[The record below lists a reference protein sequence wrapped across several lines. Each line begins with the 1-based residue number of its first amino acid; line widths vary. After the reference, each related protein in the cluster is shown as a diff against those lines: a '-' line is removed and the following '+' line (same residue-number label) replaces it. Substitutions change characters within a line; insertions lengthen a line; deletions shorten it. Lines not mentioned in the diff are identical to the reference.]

1 MAVLPCTDR
10 FNPYNVTTR
19 TSLGQIYKLHP
30 FRVFPSPHTDTPSLY
45 IDPLPFSIVL
55 GVFLFG
61 IETLQT
67 FNYYRRFPKDSNLL
81 KAAVAFVWVLE
92 LGHTISALHALY
104 LQTITFYG
112 QPNHV
117 LSPPLSEDIT
127 ILFAGLIYTVV
138 QTFFANRVRVLSG
151 QWYIMA
157 LACVLGLLR
166 FVGHM
171 WIAALLLKYVRATII
186 LEWRWLVT
194 TSLSL
199 DLNEDQNLSHWE
211 HNFLRL
217 VLQEDYNT
225 HPSDT
230 ISTAQVFLMQQ
241 SPNDPYMM
249 IFDYPSGRARILVDS
264 KTHFAITEELR
275 CIDDVEWEI
284 AVSHARRS
292 EGRTELHV
300 VRIGN
305 KKDPVAAVMAVN
317 ILRDVVENGGIET
330 VHKSINRPKNGTG
343 NAEERIFNYCW
354 WKNKIDELL
363 DRWSVARS
371 IEIDN
376 VLTVIVSDVLSG
388 DAEVVGRCG
397 DGV

>member
-1 MAVLPCTDR
+1 MSANL
-10 FNPYNVTTR
+10 
-19 TSLGQIYKLHP
+19 SLFDLNGNLGALEIG
-30 FRVFPSPHTDTPSLY
+30 S
-45 IDPLPFSIVL
+45 VL

-112 QPNHV
+112 QPSHV

-171 WIAALLLKYVRATII
+171 SIAALLLKYVRATII

-199 DLNEDQNLSHWE
+199 DLSVDILITASLCFCLWNMRSCESK
-211 HNFLRL
+211 RTRSM
-217 VLQEDYNT
+217 V
-225 HPSDT
+225 DT
-230 ISTAQVFLMQQ
+230 LILWAIEST
-241 SPNDPYMM
+241 
-249 IFDYPSGRARILVDS
+249 IL
-264 KTHFAITEELR
+264 TR
-275 CIDDVEWEI
+275 
-284 AVSHARRS
+284 
-292 EGRTELHV
+292 
-300 VRIGN
+300 
-305 KKDPVAAVMAVN
+305 
-317 ILRDVVENGGIET
+317 
-330 VHKSINRPKNGTG
+330 
-343 NAEERIFNYCW
+343 
-354 WKNKIDELL
+354 
-363 DRWSVARS
+363 
-371 IEIDN
+371 
-376 VLTVIVSDVLSG
+376 
-388 DAEVVGRCG
+388 
-397 DGV
+397 